1 MHVFLHRTEMDSA
14 TKESR
19 TVSKRRRP
27 GISSGYYMNVVNGYF
42 QERIEPK
49 ETPSCLIS
57 RQLEILAT
65 NAAKQC
71 INFTVQKLTNV
82 NH

>member
-27 GISSGYYMNVVNGYF
+27 GIPPATMNVVNGYF
-42 QERIEPK
+42 QERLEPK

-57 RQLEILAT
+57 RHLEILAT

-71 INFTVQKLTNV
+71 INLTVQKLTNV